1 MPQDK
6 KPLGLKRQPKKNN
19 MPQPKNTKQ
28 MADNTKVS
36 KVIKQ
41 PGVGPNYSEMNKPG
55 TFQETKMTAK
65 DTADYKAGYRKGIS
79 NARSGKLV
87 SPDKKGNPEL
97 AWYPFRNQ
105 SGIPL
110 IPGRPETARFSEGRF
125 EGEKKGKKK

>member
-1 MPQDK
+1 
-6 KPLGLKRQPKKNN
+6 
-19 MPQPKNTKQ
+19 MPQPKKAATKAAKPVAKKTPQ
-28 MADNTKVS
+28 KSDNTKVS

-55 TFQETKMTAK
+55 PFQESKMRAI

-87 SPDKKGNPEL
+87 SPDKKGNPTQ
-97 AWYPFRNQ
+97 AFYAFRNQ

-110 IPGRPETARFSEGRF
+110 VPGRTETARFSEGRF
-125 EGEKKGKKK
+125 EGEKRGKKK